1 MKVYIYIIIEVTYD
15 YYRFTE
21 NLAVATSQQRAE
33 ELAKQI
39 AKERLNPY
47 VEEAVDKAVENEDY
61 PPYSVYIT
69 VQSME
74 VED

>member
-1 MKVYIYIIIEVTYD
+1 MKVYIIIEVTYD

-33 ELAKQI
+33 KLAKQL
-39 AKERLNPY
+39 AEERLNPY
-47 VEEAVDKAVENEDY
+47 IEEAVDKAVEREEDI
-61 PPYSVYIT
+61 PHSTYIT